1 VHEPRLVARAVS
13 CRDQTTGPQSA
24 YATDERMTQDAPRET
39 TLIDA
44 LIPIVSLVAMLA
56 LSVHLFGSDSSS
68 GPNQIV
74 LTLGA
79 AIAAIVAIQKGH
91 QWSDVLAAIVD
102 GIGTSMGAVLILLS
116 VGGLI
121 GTWLMAGVVPS
132 LIYYGLELLN
142 PQWFYVA
149 ACLICAIAALSTGS
163 SWTVAGTLGVALIGV
178 SMGLGLSPAIAAGA
192 IISGAYFGDKMSPL
206 SDTTNLAPAVAE
218 TDLFTH
224 IKHMAWTTTPS
235 FLTALVLFTIVGL
248 GADVD
253 AESDALETLSTTLE
267 AAFNITPL
275 ALLPLVVVFFMAFR
289 KVPPLPTILFGALF
303 GGFMALVLQPD
314 VVLAFADSP
323 ELPPA
328 LAMTKGIWVA
338 LADGFVSTT
347 GVPEVDDLLSR
358 GGMSSMLV
366 TIWLILTAMA
376 FGAVLEHT
384 GMLMRLIQSALK
396 AAKSTG
402 SLILTVVLSA
412 IGINIV
418 AADQY
423 IAIVLPGKMFKAE
436 FERRGLQPKNLSRVI
451 EDSGTLTS
459 PLVPWNTC
467 GAYMAATLGV
477 ATFAYLPFAFFN
489 LVNPLVSIIYGFT
502 GFTIET
508 IEEEPAII
516 PA

>member
-1 VHEPRLVARAVS
+1 MSQPKEPTIV
-13 CRDQTTGPQSA
+13 
-24 YATDERMTQDAPRET
+24 
-39 TLIDA
+39 DA
-44 LIPIVSLVAMLA
+44 LIPIVSLVFMLG
-56 LSVHLFGSDSSS
+56 LSVYLFGSDSSS

-79 AIAAIVAIQKGH
+79 AIAAIVAIQNGH
-91 QWSDVLAAIVD
+91 RWKDLLAAIVD
-102 GIGTSMGAVLILLS
+102 GIGTAMGAVLILLS

-121 GTWLMAGVVPS
+121 GTWLMAGTVPS
-132 LIYYGLELLN
+132 LIYYGLDLLN
-142 PQWFYVA
+142 PQFFYVA

-178 SMGLGLSPAIAAGA
+178 ALGLGLSPAVAAGA

-224 IKHMAWTTTPS
+224 IRHMAWTTTPS
-235 FLTALVLFTIVGL
+235 FVIALILFLFMGL

-253 AESDALETLSTTLE
+253 ASSESLALLQSTLDES
-267 AAFNITPL
+267 FNVTPL
-275 ALLPLVVVFFMAFR
+275 ALIPLAVVFFMAFK
-289 KVPPLPTILFGALF
+289 KVPPLPTILFGALL
-303 GGFMALVLQPD
+303 GGFVAIVLQPD
-314 VVLAFADSP
+314 AVLRFADSP
-323 ELPPA
+323 DLKPA
-328 LAMTKGIWVA
+328 MAMTKGVWLA
-338 LADGFVSTT
+338 LANGYVSTT

-376 FGAVLEHT
+376 FGAVLEHS
-384 GMLMRLIQSALK
+384 GMLMRLIRSSLK

-402 SLILTVVLSA
+402 SLMMTVVLTC
-412 IGINIV
+412 IGINVV

-423 IAIVLPGKMFKAE
+423 IAIVLPGKMFRAE
-436 FERRGLQPKNLSRVI
+436 FQRRKIAPKNLSRVI

-477 ATFAYLPFAFFN
+477 ATFAYLPFVFFN
-489 LVNPLVSIIYGFT
+489 LVNPLISIVYGFT
-502 GFTIET
+502 GFTIEK
-508 IEEEPAII
+508 IESDPEPEA
-516 PA
+516 AAA

>member
-1 VHEPRLVARAVS
+1 MN
-13 CRDQTTGPQSA
+13 QTRQP
-24 YATDERMTQDAPRET
+24 

-44 LIPIVSLVAMLA
+44 LIPVISLILMLF
-56 LSVHLFGSDSSS
+56 LSVKLFGSDSSS

-79 AIAAIVAIQKGH
+79 AIAAIVAIQNGH
-91 QWSDVLAAIVD
+91 GWDELLEAIID

-121 GTWLMAGVVPS
+121 GTWLLAGTVPS
-132 LIYYGLELLN
+132 LIYYGLEILS

-149 ACLICAIAALSTGS
+149 ACIICAIAALSTGS

-178 SMGLGLSPAIAAGA
+178 SLGLGLSPAIAAGA

-206 SDTTNLAPAVAE
+206 SDTTNLAPAVAG

-224 IKHMAWTTTPS
+224 IRHMAWTTAPS
-235 FLTALVLFTIVGL
+235 FTIALVLFTLLGL
-248 GADVD
+248 GVDVQSD
-253 AESDALETLSTTLE
+253 SEALQTLRVTLGES
-267 AAFNITPL
+267 FNITPL
-275 ALLPLVVVFFMAFR
+275 ALIPLVVVFFMAYR

-303 GGFMALVLQPD
+303 GGFVAMVLQPNGL
-314 VVLAFADSP
+314 LAFADSP
-323 ELPPA
+323 DLAPA
-328 LAMTKGIWVA
+328 LAMTKGVWLA
-338 LADGFVSTT
+338 LANGYTAST
-347 GVPEVDDLLSR
+347 GMPEVDDLLSR

-366 TIWLILTAMA
+366 TIWLILSAMA
-376 FGAVLEHT
+376 FGAVLEHS
-384 GMLMRLIQSALK
+384 GMLMRLIQAALA

-402 SLILTVVLSA
+402 TLILTVVLSC

-423 IAIVLPGKMFKAE
+423 IAIVLPGKMYKAE
-436 FERRGLQPKNLSRVI
+436 FQRRGLQPKNLSRVI

-477 ATFAYLPFAFFN
+477 ATLAYLPFVFFN
-489 LVNPLVSIIYGFT
+489 LVNPIVSVVYGFT
-502 GFTIET
+502 GFTIEKL
-508 IEEEPAII
+508 EGEPEPSA
-516 PA
+516 A